1 MGYIEE
7 EEFLDTLVV
16 DSEGYI
22 CGRVASFEIAPDK
35 VMMRLYKEVVEERE
49 VVDLDKLKQEL
60 MLRLFGKIDPRL
72 EPKLYQR
79 IRKDLKL
86 PPDSVIGETE
96 LVSYARL
103 LALDI
108 PMKVVTT
115 KTKRPVEE
123 PVDLDMVDCMNETPL
138 GKCILLK
145 TPWEAERRGLPLM
158 DFVPYKSTAEIK
170 GMLVI
175 DSDAKIVGHAE
186 RILIGKPLGLRIAV
200 ETVKEVEEVDF
211 EALYQGLLRYY
222 KKPKKLIKRVAHD
235 LGIRP
240 EMVGKEQIIAWAE
253 RLNLPIPKKRETR
266 VMREMTLDIPW
277 TLIKKIGD
285 VIILSRPIEE
295 LRMKGMPVAVGPTEE
310 VERREVALP
319 RNRISQPSQ
328 ASSSG

>member
-35 VMMRLYKEVVEERE
+35 VMMKLYKEVVEERE
-49 VVDLDKLKQEL
+49 VVDVDQLKQEL

-79 IRKDLKL
+79 IRKDLRL
-86 PPDSVIGETE
+86 PPGTVIGEAE
-96 LVSYARL
+96 LVNYARM

-108 PMKVVTT
+108 PT
-115 KTKRPVEE
+115 KKIQVKSKKPVED

-145 TPWEAERRGLPLM
+145 TPWEAERRGVPLM

-175 DSDAKIVGHAE
+175 DSDAKIIGHAE
-186 RILIGKPLGLRIAV
+186 RILIGKPLGLRVAV

-211 EALYQGLLRYY
+211 QALYQGLLRYY
-222 KKPKKLIKRVAHD
+222 KKPGKLIKRVAKD

-240 EMVGKEQIIAWAE
+240 EMVSEQHIITWAE
-253 RLNLPIPKKRETR
+253 RMGLPLPRKKETK
-266 VMREMTLDIPW
+266 VVKEMTLDIPW

-295 LRMKGMPVAVGPTEE
+295 LKMRGMPVAVSPTGEA
-310 VERREVALP
+310 VRREVAPP
-319 RNRISQPSQ
+319 RTQTSEPSQ
-328 ASSSG
+328 AGS

>member
-49 VVDLDKLKQEL
+49 VVDVERLKQEL
-60 MLRLFGKIDPRL
+60 MLRLFGRVDPRL

-79 IRKDLKL
+79 MRKDLRL
-86 PPDSVIGETE
+86 PSDTVIGETD
-96 LVSYARL
+96 LVNYARL

-108 PMKVVTT
+108 PTKVVTT
-115 KTKRPVEE
+115 KRKKPVEE

-158 DFVPYKSTAEIK
+158 DFVPYKSTAEIR

-175 DSDAKIVGHAE
+175 DSDAKIIGHAE

-211 EALYQGLLRYY
+211 QALYQSLLAYY
-222 KKPKKLIKRVAHD
+222 KKPGKLVKRVARD
-235 LGIRP
+235 LGISP

-253 RLNLPIPKKRETR
+253 RLGLPLPKKKEER
-266 VMREMTLDIPW
+266 VVREMTLDIPW
-277 TLIKKIGD
+277 TLIRKIGD
-285 VIILSRPIEE
+285 VVILSRPIEE
-295 LRMKGMPVAVGPTEE
+295 LRMRGMPVATGPTEE
-310 VERREVALP
+310 AERREVAPP
-319 RNRISQPSQ
+319 RSRTS
-328 ASSSG
+328 